1 MSSVRDSYYA
11 QGLSDDAV
19 EADNEGKDLDAAERR
34 RLMFRLGSSFFL
46 FGLINNVLYVIVLSA
61 ALDLVPAY
69 VPKGVVAFFNIAP
82 AFAAKVL
89 WPILSKGT
97 IRYWRRLAG
106 CCTLSVLGMVIVA
119 GFDYTAMRLL
129 GIGLASFASGLG
141 ELTFL
146 QFSTTYH
153 PPVVAGLGLGYFS
166 SGTGAAGL
174 VGAFLW
180 WNLRTLGVRIGV
192 GISAVLPLVIP
203 LVYQLWIPRPEAFT
217 LIDLPATYDD
227 AGDIPISDEYAPLAA
242 SDEGLHSFEAVSG
255 FEEEGAAA
263 PSRHPTALSAADKR
277 RLFVP
282 LVLKYMLPLFCVYL
296 FEYTINQGIAPTL
309 VYPVPD
315 PETYPFLKFI
325 HSIRDYYPLWQ
336 LVYQAAVFI
345 SRSSISLGLPPLPA
359 RLLYLPAAIQA
370 MILAI
375 LAVESATGF
384 IPDSS
389 EGLAIIMCFILIAI
403 EGFCGGSAYVNVFYR
418 VSQERPSP
426 GLPRE
431 RAKQEK
437 EFQIGAIGLAD
448 SLGILSAS
456 LLAVPTE
463 VGLCRA
469 QVARGKAFC
478 REL

>member
-1 MSSVRDSYYA
+1 
-11 QGLSDDAV
+11 
-19 EADNEGKDLDAAERR
+19 
-34 RLMFRLGSSFFL
+34 MFRLGSSFFL

-89 WPILSKGT
+89 WPIFSKGN
-97 IRYWRRLAG
+97 IRYSRRLFG
-106 CCTLSVLGMVIVA
+106 CCAFSVTGMIIVA
-119 GFDYTAMRLL
+119 GFNYTAIRLL

-146 QFSTTYH
+146 QLSTTYN

-180 WNLRTLGVRIGV
+180 WNLRSLGVRVGV
-192 GISAVLPLVIP
+192 GISAILPLVIP
-203 LVYQLWIPRPEAFT
+203 LVYHLWVPRPEAFT
-217 LIDLPATYDD
+217 MIDLPATYDD
-227 AGDIPISDEYAPLAA
+227 AGDLNISDDYAPLAA
-242 SDEGLHSFEAVSG
+242 SDEPAHFEAVQG

-263 PSRHPTALSAADKR
+263 PSRHPTALSVADKS
-277 RLFVP
+277 RLFMP
-282 LVLKYMLPLFCVYL
+282 LVLKYMLPLFCVYM

-315 PETYPFLKFI
+315 PDAYPYLKFI

-370 MILAI
+370 AILAI
-375 LAVESATGF
+375 LALESATGF

-389 EGLAIIMCFILIAI
+389 EGLAITLCFVLIAI

-418 VSQERPSP
+418 VNQERPAP

-463 VGLCRA
+463 MGLCSA
-469 QVARGKAFC
+469 QVSRGKMFC
-478 REL
+478 KEL